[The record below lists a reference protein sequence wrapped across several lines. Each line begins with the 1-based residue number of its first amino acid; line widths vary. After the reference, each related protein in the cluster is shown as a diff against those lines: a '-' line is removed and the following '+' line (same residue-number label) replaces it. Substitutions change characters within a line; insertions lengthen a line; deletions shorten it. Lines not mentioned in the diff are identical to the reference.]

1 MRISKEAISDLLRRG
16 SPDDADTL
24 LEKGVAVKIGGL
36 NTQPSETIHI
46 KEPVMEVVERQI
58 LQVVDT
64 LSRLS
69 DENKAKIDAIQN
81 DFDMGTVKDLARLK
95 PIKDLLEDLLGQVV
109 GKDAD
114 YVRQEMSVKQI
125 TRVGTLYVRAIGF
138 EEIRDLFLATK
149 AQLTRPPKEAEL
161 GPTLDPSAAQ

>member
-1 MRISKEAISDLLRRG
+1 
-16 SPDDADTL
+16 
-24 LEKGVAVKIGGL
+24 VAVKIGGL
-36 NTQPSETIHI
+36 NTARAETVYI
-46 KEPVMEVVERQI
+46 KEPTMEVVERQI

-64 LSRLS
+64 ISALS
-69 DENKAKIDAIQN
+69 DDNKAKLDEIQELDAAMI
-81 DFDMGTVKDLARLK
+81 KDLARLK
-95 PIKDLLEDLLGQVV
+95 PIQRLLEDLLGQVV

-149 AQLTRPPKEAEL
+149 AQLTRPPTEQAVT
-161 GPTLDPSAAQ
+161 PTLDPSAAQ